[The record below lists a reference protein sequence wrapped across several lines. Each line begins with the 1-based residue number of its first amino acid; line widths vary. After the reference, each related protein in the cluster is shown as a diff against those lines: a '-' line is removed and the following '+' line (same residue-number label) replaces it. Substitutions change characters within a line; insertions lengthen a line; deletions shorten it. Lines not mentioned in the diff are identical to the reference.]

1 VRGRLAIVNN
11 IKMAMQF
18 KKEPLEVL

>member
-18 KKEPLEVL
+18 KRKPLEVL